1 MKKFR
6 SSTVALLSLLLAQP
20 LLAEETAVTGL
31 FSTFRLS
38 EKSRDI
44 VGAEIHIVPN
54 PVGYSAIVQ
63 GSEGAPG
70 FPEVVGLTFKANSV
84 EFVVPLKSAS
94 GLPPG
99 KYTGTITKDG
109 LKLEGPTDLY
119 KNYVMPR
126 KNSYW
131 P

>member
-1 MKKFR
+1 MRKLR
-6 SSTVALLSLLLAQP
+6 LSAVTVLSLLLALP
-20 LLAEETAVTGL
+20 LLAEENAITGL
-31 FSTFRLS
+31 FSTFQLS
-38 EKSRDI
+38 KNSGDI

-54 PVGYSAIVQ
+54 PVGYSVIVQ

-70 FPEVVGLTFKANSV
+70 FPEVLNLTVNANSV
-84 EFVVPLKSAS
+84 EFVIPQKSAS

-99 KYTGTITKDG
+99 KYTGTITKDR
-109 LKLEGPTDLY
+109 LKLEGPTDQY